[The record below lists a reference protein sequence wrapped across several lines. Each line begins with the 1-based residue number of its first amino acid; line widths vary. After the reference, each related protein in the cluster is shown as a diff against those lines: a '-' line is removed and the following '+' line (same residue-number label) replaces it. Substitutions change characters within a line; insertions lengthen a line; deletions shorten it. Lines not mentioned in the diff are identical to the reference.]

1 MRGAVNCL
9 GVMCPAAWA
18 SVTAQ
23 QGRCRL
29 SHRCIGAARDLTLRS
44 LGSIVSG
51 HPEIGAHLEVVLAA
65 VRRPDVWHPGHKQ
78 QEQWFYLRDAGP
90 SRWLKV
96 VVLYD
101 HDKGS
106 IVTAFARRRMP

>member
-1 MRGAVNCL
+1 MAV
-9 GVMCPAAWA
+9 VA
-18 SVTAQ
+18 SVTDVL
-23 QGRCRL
+23 GRRV
-29 SHRCIGAARDLTLRS
+29 ILRS
-44 LGSIVSG
+44 DRWDHIVSG

-65 VRRPDVWHPGHKQ
+65 VRRPDVWHPGHEQ
-78 QEQWFYLRDAGP
+78 QEEWFYLRDAGP